1 MILLPD
7 NSQRSKNSLVAFYV
21 MLAIQVAF
29 MFSTFLQYLLLKR
42 IQRGDYS
49 QAEAEANDLRHQI
62 IAYSN
67 VAIYIVCI
75 VLFIRWFR
83 RAYNNLNLSGR
94 EYTKYGE
101 GWASGAWFVPFLNLG
116 RPYYIMLEIWE
127 KTQSA
132 TENLITTKSGK
143 IVGWWWAL
151 WIINNIGIN
160 VTNRLFKSG
169 EIEDLITTT
178 IASFI
183 FNVIEMAAL
192 ILLIIIIKNVAVF
205 EQNLQHSLLNEVEPE
220 GEDKLNFIVNEN

>member
-1 MILLPD
+1 
-7 NSQRSKNSLVAFYV
+7 
-21 MLAIQVAF
+21 MLAVQVAF
-29 MFSTFLQYLLLKR
+29 MFSTLLQYLLLRR
-42 IQRGDYS
+42 IQAGDYS

-75 VLFIRWFR
+75 VLFIMWFR

-94 EYTKYGE
+94 ENTKYAE

-116 RPYYIMLEIWE
+116 RPYLIMLEIWE
-127 KTQSA
+127 KTQRA
-132 TENLITTKSGK
+132 TENLISTKSGK
-143 IVGWWWAL
+143 IIGWWWTL
-151 WIINNIGIN
+151 WIINNIGTN
-160 VTNRLFKSG
+160 VINRLFKSG

-183 FNVIEMAAL
+183 FNVIEMASL

-205 EQNLQHSLLNEVEPE
+205 EQNLQYSLLNEVEPE